1 MDSEARAA
9 SDPNTDPNTDSHR
22 QVEPKK
28 SSGQAPLPTA
38 KADPNYRTVVR
49 SSGRGDTQTRA
60 DRTSPG
66 FVTAIDIA
74 GLDGAR
80 PVDDLPQILH
90 ESAATTVR
98 SLGGLGQFSA
108 VSIRGSTSQQVAVFI
123 DGVPLSSSMSGQVS
137 PSELT
142 LDGLDRVEI
151 HRGYLPLALGSAIGG
166 AIHLRSDHRCR
177 GPSLRAGAG
186 FGSFVAHNLRVAYK
200 RRLRHFCVDA
210 RVALSGALGGFTFL
224 DTRGT
229 PQNLDDDRIVK
240 RLNNQYE
247 RVVSQV
253 GFAGR
258 RGHWRIR
265 GREILLWKRQ
275 GIPGPGHAQARSTGL
290 DTLSARSLLSV
301 QQPTLLGPRG
311 PLTWV
316 SGIGIERRHYRDPQG
331 EVGLGIDD
339 ERLLAGDLY
348 LSPRLGVPL
357 WTRAQLD
364 LLAEGRGEL
373 ITIREEAAVS
383 GDCIDAKRQRLA
395 LAAGAQLE
403 QRFGERLL
411 LAATLRADGVRSLFP
426 VCGDSSKESLQ
437 ASEQHDDIG
446 LSPRLA
452 GRLRLFGGLSLRAS
466 TGRYFRAPTLMELF
480 GDRGY
485 VIGNGE
491 LIAEQ
496 GTNAEGG
503 FVVERKRGQHRVRA
517 HVAGFWTRS
526 ENLIQW
532 VQTGPVLRPMN
543 LALATLRGLESS
555 LHAEGWRE
563 HVILDASYTLL
574 AATNHSEESFA
585 DGKRLPGRPLHQLF
599 ARASVGHHWRAQNVA
614 LWPRIAYSIESVA
627 GTFLDTAERVALPP
641 RTLHGCGL
649 SLVVAER
656 FHLGFEIRNL
666 LDRRTTTWTPT
677 IRGATALTVP
687 VSDFIG
693 YPLPGRSLWASFRV
707 ALDPGGSHR
716 RHDTPS

>member
-1 MDSEARAA
+1 MGAKAFAA
-9 SDPNTDPNTDSHR
+9 SAEKSADPK
-22 QVEPKK
+22 EPAAQEPQKDLSK
-28 SSGQAPLPTA
+28 GTA
-38 KADPNYRTVVR
+38 PNYRTVVR
-49 SSGRGDTQTRA
+49 NSGRGDPQAKA
-60 DRTSPG
+60 DRTNPG
-66 FVTAIDIA
+66 FVTAIDVA
-74 GLDGAR
+74 ALEGAR
-80 PVDDLPQILH
+80 PVDDLPQLLH

-108 VSIRGSTSQQVAVFI
+108 VSIRGSTSQQVAFFI
-123 DGVPLSSSMSGQVS
+123 DGVPLSSGMSGQVS
-137 PSELT
+137 PSELS

-186 FGSFVAHNLRVAYK
+186 FGSFVAHSLHAAYK
-200 RRLRHFCVDA
+200 RRIRGFCVDA

-229 PQNLDDDRIVK
+229 AQNPADDRIVK

-258 RGHWRIR
+258 RGRWRIR
-265 GREILLWKRQ
+265 GREMLLWKRQ

-290 DTLSARSLLSV
+290 DTLSARSLLNV
-301 QQPTLLGPRG
+301 QHPTLLGARG

-331 EVGLGIDD
+331 EVGLGVDD
-339 ERLLAGDLY
+339 ERLLAADLY

-357 WTRAQLD
+357 WPQAHLD

-373 ITIREEAAVS
+373 ITVREEAAVS
-383 GDCIDAKRQRLA
+383 GVCIDATRRRLA

-411 LAATLRADGVRSLFP
+411 LAATFRADALRSLFP
-426 VCGDSSKESLQ
+426 VCGDSSETDP
-437 ASEQHDDIG
+437 ETDDRYNDVG
-446 LSPRLA
+446 LSPRIA
-452 GRLRLFGGLSLRAS
+452 GRLQLFGGLSLRAS
-466 TGRYFRAPTLMELF
+466 AGRYFRAPTLLELF

-485 VIGNGE
+485 VIGNGQ
-491 LIAEQ
+491 LVAEQ
-496 GTNAEGG
+496 GSNAEGG
-503 FVVERKRGQHRVRA
+503 FVVERKHGQHRARA

-532 VQTGPVLRPMN
+532 VQSGPVIRPMN

-555 LHAEGWRE
+555 LHAEGWRQ
-563 HVILDASYTLL
+563 HLIIDASYTLL

-585 DGKRLPGRPLHQLF
+585 DGKRLPGRPLHQVF
-599 ARASVGHHWRAQNVA
+599 ARASIGHRWRLRSVA

-627 GTFLDTAERVALPP
+627 GTFLDTAERVAVPP

-649 SLVVAER
+649 SLVLAQR
-656 FHLGFEIRNL
+656 FHLGIEVRNL
-666 LDRRTTTWTPT
+666 LDRRTTTWTPPV
-677 IRGATALTVP
+677 RGATPLTVP
-687 VSDFIG
+687 ISDFIG

-707 ALDPGGSHR
+707 ALDPGTTPR
-716 RHDTPS
+716 RQRQSAPS